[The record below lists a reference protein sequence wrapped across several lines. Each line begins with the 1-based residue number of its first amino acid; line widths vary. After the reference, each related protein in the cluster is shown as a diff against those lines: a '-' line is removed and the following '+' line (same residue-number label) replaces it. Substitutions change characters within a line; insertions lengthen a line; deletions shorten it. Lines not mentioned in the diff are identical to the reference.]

1 MQKYCRA
8 YQLKDL
14 RLFSNWD
21 VCCSKETLLLSGEA
35 VCFLC
40 DDLTVIQSPFVDD
53 CVFFSAVNT
62 VFLDAWKVFC
72 LTNLQF
78 VLPEALVVNE
88 VLQVAAS
95 VPNTQLTWTVDP
107 LGGSLSL

>member
-14 RLFSNWD
+14 RLFSGWD
-21 VCCSKETLLLSGEA
+21 ACCNEVTLNLSGET

-40 DDLTVIQSPFVDD
+40 EDLTVIQSPFLDD
-53 CVFFSAVNT
+53 CVFFST
-62 VFLDAWKVFC
+62 LSDEWKEFC
-72 LTNLQF
+72 LTTLKF
-78 VLPEALVVNE
+78 VLPNALVANE
-88 VLQVAAS
+88 AFQLAAS

-107 LGGSLSL
+107 LGGPFSF

>member
-8 YQLKDL
+8 VQLKDL

-21 VCCSKETLLLSGEA
+21 DCCSKETLLLPGET

-53 CVFFSAVNT
+53 CIFFST
-62 VFLDAWKVFC
+62 FSEEWKEFC
-72 LTNLQF
+72 LTTLKF
-78 VLPEALVVNE
+78 VIPEVFAAND
-88 VLQVAAS
+88 VLQLAAC

-107 LGGSLSL
+107 LGSSLLF